1 MNTIEETLKEYQRK
15 SSVFVNVIN
24 SVDDETIWGIQ
35 DVNEDLWRHFNGEW
49 LLIKPYLVDMDKTFD
64 FIEPDIYIRL
74 TKESKRIL
82 SELLLKYP
90 ESLNYFWHNIFFKD
104 DYVFVK
110 VIEGC
115 ESMYISK
122 TLNINNIQNS
132 SDWVDFI

>member
-1 MNTIEETLKEYQRK
+1 
-15 SSVFVNVIN
+15 
-24 SVDDETIWGIQ
+24 
-35 DVNEDLWRHFNGEW
+35 
-49 LLIKPYLVDMDKTFD
+49 MDKTFD

-82 SELLLKYP
+82 SKLLLKYP

-132 SDWVDFI
+132 FDWVDFI